1 MKSKL
6 FEEKGKKVIRW
17 FLIFGLLVVVVLG
30 TTMCAPAAPT
40 EAPTEAPE
48 EAPTEE
54 MEEVPEEEPMEE
66 GTTLAIEHFSIIEGT
81 TWSGAQDRA
90 GKRIAAV
97 PSGTRRAQHVRPAI
111 GLLQREAV
119 GQETVDRVGC
129 PATRDPRGIHVPDQ
143 QAWPLEVHVGTQS
156 LPILEQEVFVAV
168 GDRHNEGRVRRGD
181 RTELDGGVPRQEHL
195 RDPTEL

>member
-90 GKRIAAV
+90 G
-97 PSGTRRAQHVRPAI
+97 
-111 GLLQREAV
+111 
-119 GQETVDRVGC
+119 
-129 PATRDPRGIHVPDQ
+129 
-143 QAWPLEVHVGTQS
+143 
-156 LPILEQEVFVAV
+156 
-168 GDRHNEGRVRRGD
+168 
-181 RTELDGGVPRQEHL
+181 
-195 RDPTEL
+195 